1 MNQKIAKLALSF
13 VENSILKTIL
23 KIIAEIKDS
32 PKEQSIKF
40 KLPEN
45 QKPLSEIEI
54 EFLETEHCSVSFD
67 EETRYYEIKWKDL
80 LTIK

>member
-1 MNQKIAKLALSF
+1 MNQKIAKLALAL
-13 VENSILKTIL
+13 VEGQVLRTIL
-23 KIIAEIKDS
+23 KIISEVKDS

-40 KLPEN
+40 KLGEH
-45 QKPLSEIEI
+45 QKPLTDIEI

-80 LTIK
+80 LIIK